1 MPITTRM
8 TMVAPASTGLGVI
21 VADCTTGTEVSS
33 VTVLVTLLLL
43 PAASVAVTTMVLEP
57 LAKVTALVKLPL
69 PPTLTAPWSTPLSR
83 TVTVTGLDVA
93 SLVTPL
99 TFSAEAAVIS
109 PSVGAVSYTHLTL
122 PTKA

>member
-1 MPITTRM
+1 MPITTLIII
-8 TMVAPASTGLGVI
+8 VAPVSTGLGVMD
-21 VADCTTGTEVSS
+21 ADCTTGTEVSS

-69 PPTLTAPWSTPLSR
+69 PPTLSAPWSTLLSR

-99 TFSAEAAVIS
+99 TFSAAAVVIS
-109 PSVGAVSYTHLTL
+109 PIVGESH
-122 PTKA
+122 